1 MLCDPHMGG
10 GIKYCGWTGHFGEV
24 VSVCFDIWV
33 LRSKIAIRTYI
44 QGMWSVLF
52 VPYVGGGI

>member
-10 GIKYCGWTGHFGEV
+10 GIKYCDWTGHFGDV

-33 LRSKIAIRTYI
+33 LRSKIAINCTVHTGHVVSAVCSI
-44 QGMWSVLF
+44 CG
-52 VPYVGGGI
+52 